1 VSDLV
6 VNLEELRE
14 AASHI
19 EHVASIPV
27 GEDAARLHVFTGDQL
42 GDDAV
47 AATLSLFHDA
57 WATGLEQLVTD
68 LKTAAGLLGAAADE
82 YERVDKAVAD
92 ALNPGHD
99 K

>member
-1 VSDLV
+1 MSDLEV
-6 VNLEELRE
+6 DPAALRE
-14 AASHI
+14 AASNI

-27 GEDAARLHVFTGDQL
+27 GEDAARLHVSTGEQL

-57 WATGLEQLVTD
+57 WATGLEQLGTD
-68 LKTAAGLLGAAADE
+68 LRAAARLLGEAADE
-82 YERVDKAVAD
+82 YERVDNAVSE
-92 ALNPGHD
+92 ALHLDPG